1 MGTVDRNRL
10 KGNYGASYVAACL
23 SSECLVRPVA
33 AETDVGVDLYC
44 ETVVDDNPFLHFWM
58 QVKAGDQCRVSKNRS
73 SAKCSF
79 TVKHLSYWNHQP
91 VPVFAAL
98 VPVNWPVA
106 TDPTVYI
113 VDVTSRLLGGVPAGQ
128 ETVSIESDYLWQPG
142 KREDV
147 RQFLTGTVPVSVAR
161 LQCRQGQIASI
172 PTLRPEYEHCSPL
185 VPVSRFK
192 GPILRQLRTTAARS
206 LLILHSL
213 GELNEDQEFRRLLA
227 SVVEQFGD
235 DPHWENFMSRA
246 LSHHADGEF
255 KMASAMYKKA
265 KQTIENDPLV
275 RDFPSWKQTIKKI
288 EGMLVKVERGE
299 GLA

>member
-33 AETDVGVDLYC
+33 ADTDVGVDLYC
-44 ETVVDDNPFLHFWM
+44 ETVEDDYPFLHFWM
-58 QVKAGDQCRVSKNRS
+58 QVKAGAQCRVSENLS

-79 TVKHLSYWNHQP
+79 TVKHLSYWNRQP

-98 VPVNWPVA
+98 VPVDGPVL
-106 TDPTVYI
+106 TDPTVYV
-113 VDVTSRLLGGVPAGQ
+113 VDVTSQLLDGVPAGQ
-128 ETVSIESDYLWQPG
+128 ETVSLKSDYLWKPG
-142 KREDV
+142 AREDV
-147 RQFLTGTVPVSVAR
+147 RQFLTGAVPVSAAR
-161 LQCRQGQIASI
+161 LYCKQGQIASI
-172 PTLRPEYEHCSPL
+172 PTLRPEYELCSPL
-185 VPVSRFK
+185 IPVSKFK
-192 GPILRQLRTTAARS
+192 DRILRQLRTTAANS
-206 LLILHSL
+206 LLFLHSL

-255 KMASAMYKKA
+255 EKASEMYKKA
-265 KQTIENDPLV
+265 KQTIENDPRV
-275 RDFPSWKQTIKKI
+275 RDSWKQLIQKI
-288 EGMLVKVERGE
+288 EEMLVKAENGE
-299 GLA
+299 ELV